1 MHHQKDV
8 AIATQEATAVARYT
22 SVAVHVEPQITGMNH
37 IEVAGRLAR
46 QQDALLIGIGAEALD
61 AGFATDP
68 FTGVVMAD
76 VVSARA
82 QQLELDLKAAEASF
96 ERDADGARTEWRIF
110 RTFPDNALVEVA
122 RAVDLIVMPSI
133 REGGGSPY
141 RRATPGEVIVK
152 SGRPVLIVP
161 RDTTH
166 VHAKSVVVAWKDT
179 REARRAVADA
189 MPFLQ
194 AAETVLVHAIVEAG
208 DDTQAWGQVNDVV
221 AALKRHDVSAR
232 GNVVLATS
240 EATAAEIDRVAE
252 LCDADLIV
260 AGGYGHTRL
269 GEWIFGGVTNE
280 FLHRPGR
287 CVLLSH

>member
-1 MHHQKDV
+1 MHDQKDV
-8 AIATQEATAVARYT
+8 ATATEDATAVARYT
-22 SVAVHVEPQITGMNH
+22 SFAVHVEPQITGLNH

-46 QQDALLIGIGAEALD
+46 QLDALLIGVGAEALD
-61 AGFATDP
+61 AGFSTDP
-68 FTGVVMAD
+68 FTGIVMSE
-76 VVSARA
+76 VVSAKA

-96 ERDADGARTEWRIF
+96 KRDADGARTEWRVF
-110 RTFPDNALVEVA
+110 RTFPDKALAEVA

-133 REGGGSPY
+133 RQGGGSPY
-141 RRATPGEVIVK
+141 RRASPGEVIVK
-152 SGRPVLIVP
+152 AGRPVLIVP
-161 RDTTH
+161 RNTTH
-166 VHAKSVVVAWKDT
+166 MHAKSIVVAWKDT
-179 REARRAVADA
+179 REARRAIADA

-194 AAETVLVHAIVEAG
+194 AAEDVLVHAIVEGG
-208 DDTQAWGQVNDVV
+208 DDAQAWAQVNDVV

-240 EATAAEIDRVAE
+240 EATASEIDRVAD
-252 LCDADLIV
+252 LCGADLIV

-280 FLHRPGR
+280 FLHNPGR